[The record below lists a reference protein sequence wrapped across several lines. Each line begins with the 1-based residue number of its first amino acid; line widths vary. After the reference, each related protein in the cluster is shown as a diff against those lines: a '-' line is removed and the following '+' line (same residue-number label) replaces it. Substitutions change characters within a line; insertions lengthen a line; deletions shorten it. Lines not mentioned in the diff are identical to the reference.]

1 MDVYWFLFNPLV
13 RDLLNLGFGILLVV
27 GVGMLILNLV
37 MLVFSYRRTGPILG
51 IIVSLLIIGISV
63 RWDWF
68 VLAISEVMDG
78 VVQYLGYYL
87 HILIYQWLAQHTP
100 TIITPLIIINEV
112 TTPRIWKT
120 VPFLI

>member
-1 MDVYWFLFNPLV
+1 MWGGWFAWMFT
-13 RDLLNLGFGILLVV
+13 GFCSTRRFGTCSTWASGFSWSW

-37 MLVFSYRRTGPILG
+37 MLVLSYRRTGPILG

-68 VLAISEVMDG
+68 VLAISEVMGG

-100 TIITPLIIINEV
+100 TIITPLV
-112 TTPRIWKT
+112 
-120 VPFLI
+120 

>member
-68 VLAISEVMDG
+68 VLAISEVMGG

-87 HILIYQWLAQHTP
+87 YILIYQWLAQHTP
-100 TIITPLIIINEV
+100 TIASL
-112 TTPRIWKT
+112 
-120 VPFLI
+120 LL